1 MNQKRIRLRIARGW
15 NRIGKTLAAPMI
27 AFVAII
33 IISGG
38 IVLPLW
44 FLATRAPAVY
54 GIVVL
59 TVSAVAIAVWLLGS
73 FRRRSHSSSHHRRR
87 SGAVWIATAL
97 AAVGAYATLLVYTYT
112 GLAGALPLLAALVA
126 SIGFAAGGGS
136 TGRE

>member
-1 MNQKRIRLRIARGW
+1 MKQKRIRLRIARGW
-15 NRIGKTLAAPMI
+15 HRIGKTLAAPMI
-27 AFVAII
+27 AFAAII

-44 FLATRAPAVY
+44 FAATRAPAVY
-54 GIVVL
+54 GVVVL
-59 TVSAVAIAVWLLGS
+59 TVSAAALTVWLLGK
-73 FRRRSHSSSHHRRR
+73 FRRHSHGSSHQRRR
-87 SGAVWIATAL
+87 SGAVWIATGL
-97 AAVGAYATLLVYTYT
+97 AAVGAYATLLVYSYT